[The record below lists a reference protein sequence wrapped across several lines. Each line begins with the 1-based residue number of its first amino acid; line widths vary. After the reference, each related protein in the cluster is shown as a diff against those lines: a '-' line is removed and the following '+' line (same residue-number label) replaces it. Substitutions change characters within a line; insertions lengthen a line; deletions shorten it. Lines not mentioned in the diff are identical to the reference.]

1 MDGSVIRIPHIIEDA
16 IKEIAAGDNP
26 AEAAVLLA
34 SIANRA
40 AAALHQLARAQG
52 SAHKGQANWGR
63 WASLANVSRDAV
75 LRTATSRQTASQ
87 LAKIGRSAETQ
98 PGPQSIGGDPN

>member
-1 MDGSVIRIPHIIEDA
+1 MDGGVVRVPAGIEAA
-16 IKEIAAGDNP
+16 IKEIAAGDNQT
-26 AEAAVLLA
+26 EAALVLA

-40 AAALHQLARAQG
+40 AASLHQLARTQG
-52 SAHKGQANWGR
+52 SAHKGHPDWGK

-87 LAKIGRSAETQ
+87 LVQASRVEATPSGE
-98 PGPQSIGGDPN
+98 

>member
-1 MDGSVIRIPHIIEDA
+1 MDGSVVRVPQNVEDA

-26 AEAAVLLA
+26 AQAAVLLA

-40 AAALHQLARAQG
+40 AAALHQLARTQG
-52 SAHKGQANWGR
+52 SAHKGQADWGR

-87 LAKIGRSAETQ
+87 IAKIGHSAETQ
-98 PGPQSIGGDPN
+98 PSP